1 MPNTIIFYNFAR
13 MKPIFIF
20 LGTLSL
26 VLGVV
31 GIILPVLPTTPFLLL
46 SATLYMHSS
55 PRMYHWLLNHKY
67 FGSYINNYL
76 KYRTISVKIKVVAVS
91 TLWLTIGAS
100 ICATHNI
107 YIQIMLFLIA
117 VGVSW
122 HILSHPSRR
131 C

>member
-1 MPNTIIFYNFAR
+1 